1 ATVRRYPFSP
11 SLVFLFFLTCRRP
24 PRPPLFPYTT
34 LFRSS
39 DGCTCPRSPQPNAA
53 GAPSGASRD
62 PRFARPW
69 SCFGAGRCG
78 GGGPGGGPPAAPP
91 PPAPAPPAPPP
102 PPPPTPPPPPAPPP
116 PPPPPPP
123 PHPPPPP

>member
-78 GGGPGGGPPAAPP
+78 GGGPGGRSEEHTAELQSPTQIGCRLLRCKKNSTHRKQHYAPWR
-91 PPAPAPPAPPP
+91 
-102 PPPPTPPPPPAPPP
+102 
-116 PPPPPPP
+116 
-123 PHPPPPP
+123 